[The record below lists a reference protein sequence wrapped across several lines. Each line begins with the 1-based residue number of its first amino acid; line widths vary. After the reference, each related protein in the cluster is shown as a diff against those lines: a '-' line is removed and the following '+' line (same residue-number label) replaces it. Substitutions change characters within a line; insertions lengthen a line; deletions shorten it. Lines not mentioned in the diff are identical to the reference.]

1 MEPSINLFLAA
12 IVFGLGFGLGTAII
26 AGIIGMVKKP

>member
-12 IVFGLGFGLGTAII
+12 IVFGLGFGLGTAIMS
-26 AGIIGMVKKP
+26 GLIGLIHR